1 MEDDQVIKG
10 NSRNVIGKFIRKEM
24 KIREE
29 EKKKCLITQVFLKIA
44 ESNNSFEGHFD
55 RQSFFFSDISGR
67 VYLDVRMKK

>member
-1 MEDDQVIKG
+1 MEDDQVFKG

-29 EKKKCLITQVFLKIA
+29 ETKKCLITYVFLEIA

-55 RQSFFFSDISGR
+55 G
-67 VYLDVRMKK
+67 